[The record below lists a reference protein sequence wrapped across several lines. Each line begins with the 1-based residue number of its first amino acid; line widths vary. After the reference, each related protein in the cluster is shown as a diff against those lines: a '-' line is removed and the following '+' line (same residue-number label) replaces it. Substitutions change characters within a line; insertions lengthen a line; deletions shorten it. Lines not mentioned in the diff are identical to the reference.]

1 MEKEID
7 DILAVNDA
15 ELNIVEE
22 ISPENDE
29 LEILEEEA
37 WEKEEMVEAIL
48 VCEECN
54 NQWEDMVSESDRDNL
69 FCPMCGTSR
78 VVQV

>member
-7 DILAVNDA
+7 DILAKNEA
-15 ELNIVEE
+15 ESNIAEE
-22 ISPENDE
+22 ISHDDDENAATGDKD
-29 LEILEEEA
+29 
-37 WEKEEMVEAIL
+37 WEDEEMLEVIL

-54 NQWEDMVSESDRDNL
+54 NQWEDMIYESDRDNL

-78 VVQV
+78 VVVI

>member
-37 WEKEEMVEAIL
+37 WEKEELVEAIL

>member
-7 DILAVNDA
+7 DILAVNEA
-15 ELNIVEE
+15 ESNSAEE
-22 ISPENDE
+22 IWHEDDE
-29 LEILEEEA
+29 HEMREDKGWEEE
-37 WEKEEMVEAIL
+37 EKIETIL

-54 NQWEDMVSESDRDNL
+54 NQWEDMVSESDKENL

-78 VVQV
+78 VVHI

>member
-15 ELNIVEE
+15 DFNIVEE

-37 WEKEEMVEAIL
+37 WEKEELVEAIL

-54 NQWEDMVSESDRDNL
+54 NQWEDMVSDSDRDNL

>member
-22 ISPENDE
+22 ISPENDD
-29 LEILEEEA
+29 LEILEEEE

-54 NQWEDMVSESDRDNL
+54 NQWEDMISDSDRDNL

>member
-7 DILAVNDA
+7 DILAKN
-15 ELNIVEE
+15 ETPMNIVEE
-22 ISPENDE
+22 INPDSDEHENQ
-29 LEILEEEA
+29 EEKA
-37 WEKEEMVEAIL
+37 WEDEEMIEAIL

-54 NQWEDMVSESDRDNL
+54 NQWEDMVSESDKENL

-78 VVQV
+78 VVLI

>member
-29 LEILEEEA
+29 LEIQEEEA
-37 WEKEEMVEAIL
+37 WEAEEMVEAIL

-54 NQWEDMVSESDRDNL
+54 NQWEDMISEAEKDNI

-78 VVQV
+78 VVLV

>member
-7 DILAVNDA
+7 DILALNEA
-15 ELNIVEE
+15 ESNIAEE
-22 ISPENDE
+22 IRHEDDD
-29 LEILEEEA
+29 LEMREDKDWEEE
-37 WEKEEMVEAIL
+37 EEIEAIL

-54 NQWEDMVSESDRDNL
+54 NQWEDMVSDSNRENL

-78 VVQV
+78 IVLI

>member
-1 MEKEID
+1 MEENID
-7 DILAVNDA
+7 DILAVNET
-15 ELNIVEE
+15 ELSVVEE
-22 ISPENDE
+22 ITPENDE

-37 WEKEEMVEAIL
+37 WGKEELVEAIL

-54 NQWEDMVSESDRDNL
+54 NQWEDMVSDSDRDNL

>member
-15 ELNIVEE
+15 ELNVVEE

-37 WEKEEMVEAIL
+37 WEKEELVEAIL

-54 NQWEDMVSESDRDNL
+54 NQWEDMVSESDGDNL

>member
-29 LEILEEEA
+29 LETQEEES
-37 WEKEEMVEAIL
+37 WEAEEMVEAIL

-54 NQWEDMVSESDRDNL
+54 NQWEDMISESDRDNL

-78 VVQV
+78 VVLV

>member
-29 LEILEEEA
+29 LEIQEEEA
-37 WEKEEMVEAIL
+37 WEAEEMVEAIL
-48 VCEECN
+48 VCEECD
-54 NQWEDMVSESDRDNL
+54 NQWEDLISESDRDSL

-78 VVQV
+78 VVQI